1 VSCLGW
7 CGCCILVSSQWA
19 RQPLPQQERAS
30 CPTPARS
37 DASPA
42 PSPQPGPQPRTE
54 LWGDGKRAW
63 GTETSPSSPPPCA
76 QGCRSPGGHTAHH
89 TLPPPS
95 HPHLL
100 LPFQHICVQQITD
113 LVSMETPSC
122 PPHLCNSVGLAWQQR
137 VRVSCYPIPAR
148 EPPPGVHQSPS
159 DPSSRSSQGSP
170 AVRQPRLEGGL
181 LLPAKSARPTSL
193 LQAGWSSKAALAP
206 RLSPLLGFAGSA
218 LTVPHAPPLPPSA
231 RQPPRSSK
239 CQEPSTGANPGRG
252 PCRGAESQRH
262 PKSAKVPTRPGC
274 Q

>member
-1 VSCLGW
+1 MASELG
-7 CGCCILVSSQWA
+7 VPK
-19 RQPLPQQERAS
+19 RPPPLL
-30 CPTPARS
+30 
-37 DASPA
+37 SPA
-42 PSPQPGPQPRTE
+42 LRDAGPREAILPTTRCLLPPT
-54 LWGDGKRAW
+54 RIRFC
-63 GTETSPSSPPPCA
+63 PSSTSACSKSRIWFPWK
-76 QGCRSPGGHTAHH
+76 
-89 TLPPPS
+89 
-95 HPHLL
+95 PHLA
-100 LPFQHICVQQITD
+100 
-113 LVSMETPSC
+113 

-239 CQEPSTGANPGRG
+239 CQEPSTGVNPGRG